1 MDLRNVLAFVG
12 KELIQLRRDPA
23 ALALALFLPIFAIS
37 IVNFGFGDVR
47 DVPMVISDQAGD
59 GQAQTIIGALR
70 HVDTFNIVLEGNMTD
85 SDAKQL
91 VYSGAAKVVVIIPK
105 GTGEVIARDQKANL
119 TVIVDASD
127 EVVYQSIRGGLAQA
141 LQDATTKIV
150 NEKVKEQG
158 VAAGQQPI
166 EFVLNEVYG
175 GSGHRVVD
183 AIMPNVI
190 AFMQIYIS
198 MSLTQML
205 IIKEKLG
212 RTLERI
218 LASPVRGSEI
228 LLGKLIASVIITL
241 GGLAILLVMGF
252 WVFGIEMAGSVWAL
266 FWLVLLIG
274 LGGLGLGLAASAIA
288 KREVEATMI
297 LVAYITPSM
306 LMSGFLWP
314 LEAMSPMLRSL
325 AYIVPLTYAN
335 HALRAVMLGGQS
347 LWSVASDIVI
357 LGAFAAATIVAGT
370 LMFRREL
377 VAQA

>member
-37 IVNFGFGDVR
+37 IVNYGFGDVR
-47 DVPMVISDQAGD
+47 DVPMVVSDQD
-59 GQAQTIIGALR
+59 GNSQAQMIVDALR
-70 HVDTFNIVLEGNMTD
+70 NVDTFKIVLEGNMTD

-91 VYSGAAKVVVIIPK
+91 VYSGAAKVVVIIPN
-105 GTGEVIARDQKANL
+105 GTSEVITRDEKANL

-127 EVVYQSIRGGLAQA
+127 EVVYQSIRGGLGQA

-150 NEKVKEQG
+150 GEKIIEKG
-158 VAAGQQPI
+158 GAAAQQPI
-166 EFVLNEVYG
+166 EFVMNEVYG
-175 GSGHRVVD
+175 ESDHQVVR

-190 AFMQIYIS
+190 AFMQSYIS
-198 MSLTQML
+198 MSLTSML

-212 RTLERI
+212 RTLERV
-218 LASPVRGSEI
+218 LAAPVRGSEI
-228 LLGKLIASVIITL
+228 LLGKLIASIIVTL
-241 GGLAILLVMGF
+241 GGMVILLVMGF
-252 WVFGIEMAGSVWAL
+252 WVLGIKMAGSLWGL

-274 LGGLGLGLAASAIA
+274 LGALGLGLAASAIA

-314 LEAMSPMLRSL
+314 LEAMSPMIRSL
-325 AYIVPLTYAN
+325 AYLVPMTYAN

-347 LWSVASDIVI
+347 LWSVAVDIVV
-357 LGAFAAATIVAGT
+357 LGAFAAAAVAAGT